1 MDQKELYHPYVN
13 DNGRK
18 IGGTA
23 ALNHYISKVGGP
35 QEYNDEVLLS
45 GIATL
50 IKNNQI
56 SINKNL
62 IRAAK
67 KKLFKKVG

>member
-23 ALNHYISKVGGP
+23 ALNHYISKIGGP

-50 IKNNQI
+50 IK
-56 SINKNL
+56 
-62 IRAAK
+62 
-67 KKLFKKVG
+67 